1 MYVTY
6 DMNGMTLNDI
16 YSQVIIVLV
25 VDHVVVIET
34 AASNAG
40 KCQRYIFLD
49 KLTHFAPIPLNVE
62 PFVMLFKVQFVKKV
76 NSIGCRLLEVLDEF
90 MSKLDWLIF
99 QEAFVEFIRPNFELY
114 TKLRTWKEHDK
125 GVHYQPQVR
134 C

>member
-40 KCQRYIFLD
+40 KCRRYICLD
-49 KLTHFAPIPLNVE
+49 KLTHCAPIPLNLE
-62 PFVMLFKVQFVKKV
+62 PFLKLFK
-76 NSIGCRLLEVLDEF
+76 L
-90 MSKLDWLIF
+90 
-99 QEAFVEFIRPNFELY
+99 
-114 TKLRTWKEHDK
+114 
-125 GVHYQPQVR
+125 
-134 C
+134 